1 MREVTVNELSELI
14 KIGDE
19 LNVIDVRTPAEFKG
33 VHIDGVS
40 NSPME
45 TIESEVDVLKLKKN
59 VYVICNSGN
68 RSQMAIK
75 DLEGLGV
82 NQLINVKGGM
92 QAWNR
97 AKLPVIRTKK
107 WVMPIIQQVMAIAGS
122 LVIVGQLG
130 AHFVHP
136 GYGWLSAGVGSG
148 LLFAG
153 VSGNCYMAKM
163 LAMMPWNK

>member
-68 RSQMAIK
+68 RSQMTIK
-75 DLEGLGV
+75 DLEACGV
-82 NQLINVKGGM
+82 MNLINVTGGM
-92 QAWNR
+92 QAWNS
-97 AKLPVIRTKK
+97 ANLPVIRTKK
-107 WVMPIIQQVMAIAGS
+107 WVIPIIQQVMTIAGS
-122 LVIVGQLG
+122 LVIAGQLG

-136 GYGWLSAGVGSG
+136 GYGWLSAGVGAG

-163 LAMMPWNK
+163 LAIMPWNK